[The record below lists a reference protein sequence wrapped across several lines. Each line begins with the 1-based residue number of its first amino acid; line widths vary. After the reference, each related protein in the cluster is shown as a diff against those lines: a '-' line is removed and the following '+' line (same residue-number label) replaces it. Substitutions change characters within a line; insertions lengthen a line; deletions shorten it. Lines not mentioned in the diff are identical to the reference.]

1 MAEIFRAKTPKEA
14 IELAIRFKESGRYDL
29 FRGQNE
35 DWPLVASINRLS
47 NEKREAAHLRCLCM
61 LEHR

>member
-1 MAEIFRAKTPKEA
+1 MAEIFRVKTPKEA

-35 DWPLVASINRLS
+35 DRPLVASINRLS
-47 NEKREAAHLRCLCM
+47 I
-61 LEHR
+61 